1 MATGQAFGGIT
12 PFLDPTGAIRAF
24 GLPDRIATAR
34 PAHLGFMVYGSR
46 ATIIGVAMWISYLKG
61 RLRTVDTLMALN
73 FYGCAVDAYVSW
85 LEGETGKAWFRGL
98 LGIFVGSWGLWGV
111 TAGGGL

>member
-1 MATGQAFGGIT
+1 MATGQAFGGLT
-12 PFLDPTGAIRAF
+12 PFLNPTKAIRAF

-46 ATIIGVAMWISYLKG
+46 ATIIGLAMWISYLRG

-85 LEGETGKAWFRGL
+85 SEGEVGKAWFRGL
-98 LGIFVGSWGLWGV
+98 LGVFVGFWGLRGI
-111 TAGGGL
+111 TAGEGL